1 MENASKA
8 LIMAGSILM
17 ALMVIAVVIFMYNQ
31 LAGIEQTKE
40 SANVTDKLAEYVKKF
55 EQYNKTIYGSEL
67 MSLANLQDDYNKIQA
82 DMKGYET
89 VTDDY
94 NKIQA
99 DMKGYETVTIEVKIH
114 TTIEENGTTYF
125 QAKNEYIEISKISE
139 SVASLK
145 EAIEYYEKKTYEVG
159 KTKKTTKTI
168 KEYSQMSRREIA
180 TLNGDDISS
189 STHDYDINIPE
200 RLKDLIDEYKNL
212 KTCYTQFKQTK
223 FKCNGVEYDDVG
235 RIKKMQF
242 EEIKR

>member
-67 MSLANLQDDYNKIQA
+67 MSLANLQA
-82 DMKGYET
+82 
-89 VTDDY
+89 DY

-242 EEIKR
+242 EEIKRQ

>member
-67 MSLANLQDDYNKIQA
+67 MSLANLQA
-82 DMKGYET
+82 
-89 VTDDY
+89 DY